1 MAGDGTAMVTVLQG
15 FRRTVGRWGGRR
27 GSRRSLWA
35 SRGSEGGPVAVV
47 MASGGDGLRSVRRT
61 EEGGSLPRREDAGE
75 KEKEKVAGDGK
86 FGQPGGVFE

>member
-1 MAGDGTAMVTVLQG
+1 MAGDGTAMVAALQG
-15 FRRTVGRWGGRR
+15 FRRAVGRWRGKR

-61 EEGGSLPRREDAGE
+61 EEKEGVQRARE
-75 KEKEKVAGDGK
+75 K
-86 FGQPGGVFE
+86 